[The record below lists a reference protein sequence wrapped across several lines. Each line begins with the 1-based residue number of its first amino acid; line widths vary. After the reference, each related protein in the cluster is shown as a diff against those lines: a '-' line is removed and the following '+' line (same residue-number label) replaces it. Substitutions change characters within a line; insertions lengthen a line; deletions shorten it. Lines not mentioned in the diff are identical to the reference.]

1 MHCLVQGQRDLYLMV
16 LAFTVNSLILYLGHF
31 ELTFI
36 LIGVLLFFLCVLV
49 LLFIFEKIVPD

>member
-36 LIGVLLFFLCVLV
+36 LIGVLLFFFVC
-49 LLFIFEKIVPD
+49 